1 MTNAMGFEEV
11 EQTADWARRI
21 SGRDLSEL
29 FVNAA
34 LGLNQL
40 LAPCEQIT
48 AQVLETEMT
57 L

>member
-1 MTNAMGFEEV
+1 MTKAMASEEV
-11 EQTADWARRI
+11 EQTADWALRI
-21 SGRDLSEL
+21 FGCDLSEL

-48 AQVLETEMT
+48 VQVLETEMT